1 MAENTLQDFG
11 YMYDDFGNLAAR
23 TDNKNMEERFT
34 YDIPTRPTAT
44 AVVVLSHR
52 GSRVGFHAAAAMRQ
66 PYRSTVAGEVCY
78 TYKTAM
84 IAAGGLAGGVS
95 PCTKS

>member
-1 MAENTLQDFG
+1 M
-11 YMYDDFGNLAAR
+11 R
-23 TDNKNMEERFT
+23 TAMHYTNA
-34 YDIPTRPTAT
+34 PAL
-44 AVVVLSHR
+44 VGLSHR

-84 IAAGGLAGGVS
+84 IAAGGHKFAHDRLTGGAALWFL
-95 PCTKS
+95 PLDIRPTGYFYYGTGTGDTLW